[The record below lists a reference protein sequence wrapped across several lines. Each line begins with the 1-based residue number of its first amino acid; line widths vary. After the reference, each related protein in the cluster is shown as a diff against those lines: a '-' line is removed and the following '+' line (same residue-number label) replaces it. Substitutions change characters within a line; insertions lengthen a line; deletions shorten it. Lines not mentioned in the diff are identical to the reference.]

1 MVTILLAPDK
11 FKGSLT
17 AEQVCLALE
26 TGLRSLLPSL
36 KIISHPLADGG
47 EGTCALLTNT
57 SGGSFVSTQVLDPL
71 FRKIESGYGISPDG
85 KTAFIEMSKASGL
98 YLLDPNERNP
108 MKTTTWGT
116 GQLIKHAMD
125 HGASHIVLGLGGS
138 ATNDAG
144 IGMAGALG
152 YSFLSVGN
160 EKLKPIGENL
170 IHLASIDSHAI
181 HPLLA
186 KTSFTVLCDVEHHLF
201 GPEGAAHVFG
211 PQKGASVAEVENLDS
226 GLRQFKR
233 IVAPYFI
240 HEVDFPGAGAAG
252 GLGAGASVFLNA
264 TLLGGFEFMA
274 EFTHLEDRIKQ
285 ADLVVTGEGKM
296 DEQTL
301 SGKVVKGVAAL
312 AAQHG
317 KPCIAFAGKCE
328 LTSEEIQRMNI
339 QEVITISNDE
349 IDDKEAMT
357 HAFSLLK
364 QRAVTHL
371 GRWVTG

>member
-1 MVTILLAPDK
+1 M
-11 FKGSLT
+11 
-17 AEQVCLALE
+17 
-26 TGLRSLLPSL
+26 
-36 KIISHPLADGG
+36 
-47 EGTCALLTNT
+47 
-57 SGGSFVSTQVLDPL
+57 
-71 FRKIESGYGISPDG
+71 
-85 KTAFIEMSKASGL
+85 
-98 YLLDPNERNP
+98 
-108 MKTTTWGT
+108 
-116 GQLIKHAMD
+116 
-125 HGASHIVLGLGGS
+125 
-138 ATNDAG
+138 
-144 IGMAGALG
+144 
-152 YSFLSVGN
+152 
-160 EKLKPIGENL
+160 
-170 IHLASIDSHAI
+170 
-181 HPLLA
+181 LA

-211 PQKGASVAEVENLDS
+211 PQKGASVAEVEILDS

-328 LTSEEIQRMNI
+328 LTSDEIQRMNI

-349 IDDKEAMT
+349 IDDKEAMAN
-357 HAFSLLK
+357 AFSLLK